1 MNKPEDDRSDGPMHD
16 NAADAIRSGSD
27 DLKQRLDALDRKLA
41 ASSRQQQAGSGPE
54 AGGTQTAGYGQAFK
68 LSSEF
73 IAGIV
78 TGGLLGY
85 LIDHFAGTSPWG
97 LIIFILLGFC
107 AGILNVLR
115 SAGQIAKP
123 DDRVK

>member
-1 MNKPEDDRSDGPMHD
+1 MNKPEDDRSDGTMHD
-16 NAADAIRSGSD
+16 NAADASRSGSD
-27 DLKQRLDALDRKLA
+27 NLKQRLDALDRKLA
-41 ASSRQQQAGSGPE
+41 ASSRQQAGSRPE
-54 AGGTQTAGYGQAFK
+54 AGGSQTAGYGQAFK
-68 LSSEF
+68 MSSEF

-123 DDRVK
+123 DDRLK